1 MMLIKQGHS
10 SVVCR
15 LDLSAFKQELKVLS
29 GSTDNINFV
38 EELIS
43 HYGTD
48 PTVWLR
54 SSIKTSEV
62 NHVFMDEK
70 DSFSNSYF
78 CIIINLLISLCVQIA
93 TIDLGAIAKIVQ
105 RIVEMKKSYDMLKAQ
120 FEQAVEMTKKL
131 EGISGVG
138 DFIRSDIFKEIFPE
152 VSEVIEAIDDF
163 SYEICLVVRKILFED
178 RGYDNACPPKG
189 YPTFVQCRKDYAL
202 LATAQYMFQEA
213 AINAQN
219 RGQALDKL
227 MDKIS
232 ESKTMKEIAD
242 LQARIQGELGMIQLA
257 QL

>member
-1 MMLIKQGHS
+1 MYSWMKKTVLATAISASLLTCS
-10 SVVCR
+10 SVYA
-15 LDLSAFKQELKVLS
+15 SAS
-29 GSTDNINFV
+29 GI
-38 EELIS
+38 
-43 HYGTD
+43 
-48 PTVWLR
+48 P
-54 SSIKTSEV
+54 
-62 NHVFMDEK
+62 
-70 DSFSNSYF
+70 
-78 CIIINLLISLCVQIA
+78 
-93 TIDLGAIAKIVQ
+93 TIDFGAIAKMAEQ
-105 RIVEMKKSYDMLKAQ
+105 IVEMKKSYDMLKAQ

-152 VSEVIEAIDDF
+152 VSKVIEAIDDF
-163 SYEICLVVRKILFED
+163 SYENMPSGAKDIFED
-178 RGYDNACPPKG
+178 RGYDKACPPKG

-257 QL
+257 QLQADQVDRAMRAAREDAIKAENQKARDYFRFE

>member
-1 MMLIKQGHS
+1 MYSWMKKTVLATAISASLLTCS
-10 SVVCR
+10 SVY
-15 LDLSAFKQELKVLS
+15 AS
-29 GSTDNINFV
+29 GASGI
-38 EELIS
+38 
-43 HYGTD
+43 
-48 PTVWLR
+48 P
-54 SSIKTSEV
+54 
-62 NHVFMDEK
+62 
-70 DSFSNSYF
+70 
-78 CIIINLLISLCVQIA
+78 
-93 TIDLGAIAKIVQ
+93 TIDFGAIAKMAEQ
-105 RIVEMKKSYDMLKAQ
+105 IVEMKKSYDMLKAQ

-163 SYEICLVVRKILFED
+163 SYENMPSGAKDIFED

-257 QL
+257 QLQADQVDRAMRAAREDAIKAENQRAKQFFRIK

>member
-1 MMLIKQGHS
+1 MYSWMKKTVLATAISASLLTCS
-10 SVVCR
+10 SVY
-15 LDLSAFKQELKVLS
+15 A
-29 GSTDNINFV
+29 GGI
-38 EELIS
+38 
-43 HYGTD
+43 
-48 PTVWLR
+48 P
-54 SSIKTSEV
+54 
-62 NHVFMDEK
+62 
-70 DSFSNSYF
+70 
-78 CIIINLLISLCVQIA
+78 
-93 TIDLGAIAKIVQ
+93 TIDFGAIAKMAEQ
-105 RIVEMKKSYDMLKAQ
+105 IVEMKKSYDMLKAQ

-163 SYEICLVVRKILFED
+163 SYENMPSGAKDIFED
-178 RGYDNACPPKG
+178 RGYDKACPPKG

-232 ESKTMKEIAD
+232 KSKTMKEIAD

-257 QL
+257 QLQADQVDRAMRAAREDAIKAENQKARDYFRFE

>member
-1 MMLIKQGHS
+1 MYSWMKKTVLATAISASLLTCS
-10 SVVCR
+10 SVY
-15 LDLSAFKQELKVLS
+15 AS
-29 GSTDNINFV
+29 GI
-38 EELIS
+38 
-43 HYGTD
+43 
-48 PTVWLR
+48 P
-54 SSIKTSEV
+54 
-62 NHVFMDEK
+62 
-70 DSFSNSYF
+70 
-78 CIIINLLISLCVQIA
+78 
-93 TIDLGAIAKIVQ
+93 TIDFGAIAKMAEQ
-105 RIVEMKKSYDMLKAQ
+105 IVEMKKSYDMLKAQ

-163 SYEICLVVRKILFED
+163 SYENMPSGAKDIFED

-257 QL
+257 QLQADQVDRAMRAAREDAIKAENQKARDYFRFE

>member
-1 MMLIKQGHS
+1 MYSWMKKTVLATAISASLLTSS
-10 SVVCR
+10 SVY
-15 LDLSAFKQELKVLS
+15 AS
-29 GSTDNINFV
+29 GI
-38 EELIS
+38 
-43 HYGTD
+43 
-48 PTVWLR
+48 P
-54 SSIKTSEV
+54 
-62 NHVFMDEK
+62 
-70 DSFSNSYF
+70 
-78 CIIINLLISLCVQIA
+78 
-93 TIDLGAIAKIVQ
+93 TIDLAAIAKMAEQ
-105 RIVEMKKSYDMLKAQ
+105 IVEMKKSYDMLKAQ

-163 SYEICLVVRKILFED
+163 SYENMPQGAKDIFED
-178 RGYDNACPPKG
+178 RGYHNACPPKG
-189 YPTFVQCRKDYAL
+189 YPTYVQCRKDYAL
-202 LATAQYMFQEA
+202 LATAQYMYQEA

-257 QL
+257 QLQADQVDRAMRTAREDAIKAENQRAKDFFRTK

>member
-1 MMLIKQGHS
+1 MYSWMKKTVLATAISASLLTCS
-10 SVVCR
+10 SVY
-15 LDLSAFKQELKVLS
+15 AS
-29 GSTDNINFV
+29 G
-38 EELIS
+38 IS
-43 HYGTD
+43 
-48 PTVWLR
+48 
-54 SSIKTSEV
+54 
-62 NHVFMDEK
+62 
-70 DSFSNSYF
+70 
-78 CIIINLLISLCVQIA
+78 
-93 TIDLGAIAKIVQ
+93 TIDLGAIAKMAEQ
-105 RIVEMKKSYDMLKAQ
+105 IVEMKKSYDMLKAQ

-163 SYEICLVVRKILFED
+163 SYENMPSGAKDIFED
-178 RGYDNACPPKG
+178 RGYDKACPPKG

-227 MDKIS
+227 MNKIS

-257 QL
+257 QLQADQVDRAMRAAREDAIKAENQKARDYFRFE

>member
-1 MMLIKQGHS
+1 MYSWMKKTVLATAISASLLTCS
-10 SVVCR
+10 SVY
-15 LDLSAFKQELKVLS
+15 AS
-29 GSTDNINFV
+29 G
-38 EELIS
+38 IS
-43 HYGTD
+43 
-48 PTVWLR
+48 
-54 SSIKTSEV
+54 
-62 NHVFMDEK
+62 
-70 DSFSNSYF
+70 
-78 CIIINLLISLCVQIA
+78 
-93 TIDLGAIAKIVQ
+93 TIDFGAIAKMAEQ
-105 RIVEMKKSYDMLKAQ
+105 IVEMKKSYDMLKAQ

-163 SYEICLVVRKILFED
+163 SYENMPSGAKDIFED
-178 RGYDNACPPKG
+178 RGYDKACPPKG

-232 ESKTMKEIAD
+232 ESRTMKEIAD

-257 QL
+257 QLQADQVDRAMRAAREDAIKAENQRAKQFFRIK

>member
-1 MMLIKQGHS
+1 MYSWMKKTVLATAISASLLTCS
-10 SVVCR
+10 SVY
-15 LDLSAFKQELKVLS
+15 AS
-29 GSTDNINFV
+29 GI
-38 EELIS
+38 
-43 HYGTD
+43 
-48 PTVWLR
+48 P
-54 SSIKTSEV
+54 
-62 NHVFMDEK
+62 
-70 DSFSNSYF
+70 
-78 CIIINLLISLCVQIA
+78 
-93 TIDLGAIAKIVQ
+93 TIDFGAIAKMAEQ
-105 RIVEMKKSYDMLKAQ
+105 IVEMKKSYDMLKAQ

-163 SYEICLVVRKILFED
+163 SYENMPSGAKDIFED
-178 RGYDNACPPKG
+178 RGYDKACPPKG

-232 ESKTMKEIAD
+232 KSKTMKEIAD

-257 QL
+257 QLQADQVDRAMRAAREDAIKAENQKARDYFRFE

>member
-1 MMLIKQGHS
+1 MYSWMKKTVLATAISASLLTCS
-10 SVVCR
+10 SVY
-15 LDLSAFKQELKVLS
+15 A
-29 GSTDNINFV
+29 GI
-38 EELIS
+38 
-43 HYGTD
+43 
-48 PTVWLR
+48 PT
-54 SSIKTSEV
+54 S
-62 NHVFMDEK
+62 
-70 DSFSNSYF
+70 
-78 CIIINLLISLCVQIA
+78 
-93 TIDLGAIAKIVQ
+93 DLGAIAKMAEQ
-105 RIVEMKKSYDMLKAQ
+105 IVEMKKSYDMLKAQ

-163 SYEICLVVRKILFED
+163 SYENMPSGAKDIFED

-257 QL
+257 QLQADQVDRAMRAAREDAIKAENQKARDYFRFE

>member
-1 MMLIKQGHS
+1 MYSWMKKTVLATAISASLLTCS
-10 SVVCR
+10 SVY
-15 LDLSAFKQELKVLS
+15 A
-29 GSTDNINFV
+29 GGI
-38 EELIS
+38 
-43 HYGTD
+43 
-48 PTVWLR
+48 P
-54 SSIKTSEV
+54 
-62 NHVFMDEK
+62 
-70 DSFSNSYF
+70 
-78 CIIINLLISLCVQIA
+78 
-93 TIDLGAIAKIVQ
+93 TIDLGAIAKMAEQ
-105 RIVEMKKSYDMLKAQ
+105 IVEMKKSYDMLKAQ

-163 SYEICLVVRKILFED
+163 SYENMPSGAKDIFED
-178 RGYDNACPPKG
+178 RGYDKACPPKG

-232 ESKTMKEIAD
+232 KSKTMKEIAD

-257 QL
+257 QLQADQVDRAMRAAREDAIKAENQKARDYFRFE

>member
-1 MMLIKQGHS
+1 MYSWMKKTVLATAISASLLTCS
-10 SVVCR
+10 SVY
-15 LDLSAFKQELKVLS
+15 AS
-29 GSTDNINFV
+29 GI
-38 EELIS
+38 
-43 HYGTD
+43 H
-48 PTVWLR
+48 
-54 SSIKTSEV
+54 
-62 NHVFMDEK
+62 
-70 DSFSNSYF
+70 
-78 CIIINLLISLCVQIA
+78 
-93 TIDLGAIAKIVQ
+93 TIDLDAIAKMAEQ
-105 RIVEMKKSYDMLKAQ
+105 IVEMKKSYDMLKAQ

-163 SYEICLVVRKILFED
+163 SYENMPSGAKDIFED

-257 QL
+257 QLQADQVDRAMRAAREDAIKAENQRAKQFFRIK

>member
-1 MMLIKQGHS
+1 MYSWMKKTVLATAISASLLTCS
-10 SVVCR
+10 SVY
-15 LDLSAFKQELKVLS
+15 AS
-29 GSTDNINFV
+29 GI
-38 EELIS
+38 
-43 HYGTD
+43 
-48 PTVWLR
+48 P
-54 SSIKTSEV
+54 
-62 NHVFMDEK
+62 
-70 DSFSNSYF
+70 
-78 CIIINLLISLCVQIA
+78 
-93 TIDLGAIAKIVQ
+93 TIDFGAIAKMAEQ
-105 RIVEMKKSYDMLKAQ
+105 IVEMKKSYDMLKAQ

-163 SYEICLVVRKILFED
+163 SYENMPSGAKDIFED
-178 RGYDNACPPKG
+178 RGYDKACPPKG

-232 ESKTMKEIAD
+232 KSKTMKEIAD

-257 QL
+257 QLQADQVDRAMRAAREDAIKAENQRAKQFFRIK